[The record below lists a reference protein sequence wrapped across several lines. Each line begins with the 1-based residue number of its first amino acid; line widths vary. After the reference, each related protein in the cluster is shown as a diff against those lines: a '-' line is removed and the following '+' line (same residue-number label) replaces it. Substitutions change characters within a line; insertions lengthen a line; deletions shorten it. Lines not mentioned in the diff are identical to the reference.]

1 MTIKYETTSDLIL
14 LIQQKAQDYMD
25 LKSELAERLNLIR
38 DLMEQLESRIPLLS
52 AFTDTRLS
60 IEDDKYALG
69 EVAPEVVI
77 ESLDR
82 LRKTYEDYLAGKDL
96 DGR

>member
-1 MTIKYETTSDLIL
+1 MTIKRETTADLIL

-60 IEDDKYALG
+60 IEDDEYALG